1 MGISL
6 PYWDLLIFDDPL
18 LHKWDF
24 IFGNDIITLYWWKKH
39 FLKWHFFFKF
49 LIYTLSYLIDITSDC
64 KRPQLLV
71 TDTFTIKVL
80 LTRRQI
86 AEFPTVF
93 PKSSVFGPYCYFVR
107 LIILCKYAEWKYWLC
122 IQKLIVEYPLSIW
135 HSLIGHEPT
144 HWNFLMFMIKLCS
157 FSDWFL
163 YAFEEE
169 FSPIVIIFRHGSI
182 NNVMLSHLHC
192 HF

>member
-1 MGISL
+1 MTSVL
-6 PYWDLLIFDDPL
+6 M
-18 LHKWDF
+18 
-24 IFGNDIITLYWWKKH
+24 KKH
-39 FLKWHFFFKF
+39 FLKWHLF
-49 LIYTLSYLIDITSDC
+49 LQIPDLYIVILDWYHIWLQETTITSDWYIYNKGFINQETSC
-64 KRPQLLV
+64 WISYRIPKVKCFWTILL
-71 TDTFTIKVL
+71 
-80 LTRRQI
+80 
-86 AEFPTVF
+86 
-93 PKSSVFGPYCYFVR
+93 
-107 LIILCKYAEWKYWLC
+107 LCKINYIMQICWVEIFY
-122 IQKLIVEYPLSIW
+122 IQKLIVGYPLSIW

-157 FSDWFL
+157 LSDWFL

>member
-18 LHKWDF
+18 LHKWDL

-39 FLKWHFFFKF
+39 FLKWHFF
-49 LIYTLSYLIDITSDC
+49 LQIPDLYIVILDWYHIWLQETTITSDWYIYN
-64 KRPQLLV
+64 KGFINQETSYWISYGIP
-71 TDTFTIKVL
+71 KVKCFW
-80 LTRRQI
+80 T
-86 AEFPTVF
+86 
-93 PKSSVFGPYCYFVR
+93 YCYFLR

-122 IQKLIVEYPLSIW
+122 IQKLIVGYPLSIW
-135 HSLIGHEPT
+135 RALIGHEPT

-169 FSPIVIIFRHGSI
+169 LSPIVIIFRHGSI

>member
-1 MGISL
+1 M
-6 PYWDLLIFDDPL
+6 
-18 LHKWDF
+18 
-24 IFGNDIITLYWWKKH
+24 KKH
-39 FLKWHFFFKF
+39 FLNWHLF
-49 LIYTLSYLIDITSDC
+49 LQIPDLYIVILDWYHIW
-64 KRPQLLV
+64 PQLLV

-80 LTRRQI
+80 LTRRQVT
-86 AEFPTVF
+86 EFPTVF
-93 PKSSVFGPYCYFVR
+93 PKSSVFGPYGYFVR
-107 LIILCKYAEWKYWLC
+107 LIILCKYAEWEYWLC

-135 HSLIGHEPT
+135 RALIGHEPT

>member
-1 MGISL
+1 MTSL
-6 PYWDLLIFDDPL
+6 LM
-18 LHKWDF
+18 
-24 IFGNDIITLYWWKKH
+24 KKH
-39 FLKWHFFFKF
+39 FLMWHLF
-49 LIYTLSYLIDITSDC
+49 LQIPDLYIVILDWYHIWLQETTITDDWYIYN
-64 KRPQLLV
+64 
-71 TDTFTIKVL
+71 KVL
-80 LTRRQI
+80 LTRRQV

-93 PKSSVFGPYCYFVR
+93 PKSSVFGPYRYFVR

-135 HSLIGHEPT
+135 HALIGHEPT

-169 FSPIVIIFRHGSI
+169 LSPIVIIFRHGSI